1 MGKRAGGNAG
11 ILAKWLRQSIEA
23 VPCGVAII
31 DCQKKGDPIVFVD
44 ADFEG
49 VTGYSAGEALGR
61 SCMSLLKKGRNP
73 EPLRELR
80 KAVRSRRPDTVIFRS
95 DGKDGSTSSLQ
106 ISTSPLRN
114 NSGDVTYLVWLL
126 RDSTSK
132 IASAKR
138 LSTLIT
144 EKEQRF
150 AAYAENATE
159 AIWRIDFDPPI
170 PLDSPEA
177 EQVQAIFDRGVYTEA
192 NDAAARIYGFREG
205 REVIGRR
212 LRDFMVQ
219 SDPKNV
225 ERMVNFVRQ
234 KFHMNNLMT
243 HEKTADG
250 STVTGVN
257 NVTPGIR
264 DGRVGHVW
272 GTSLDLSMLFKT
284 KEELE
289 RSQKLLASQKKALEN
304 KNAALKELIAHIE
317 LDKRELKERILA
329 NVEQVIMPAVE
340 KMRAEKKGGGH
351 VELLLKSLE
360 DLTSSFGRR
369 ISGFKE
375 KLTPREIEVCN
386 MVRNGL
392 SNKDISNMLSISL
405 QTVQKHRRMARKKL
419 GLTNKGI
426 NLNAYLNS
434 LE

>member
-1 MGKRAGGNAG
+1 MGKRSGSSAD
-11 ILAKWLRQSIEA
+11 IPAKLLRHSFEEA
-23 VPCGVAII
+23 PCGVAII

-61 SCMSLLKKGRNP
+61 NCISLMKNRRDP
-73 EPLRELR
+73 EPLRELHR
-80 KAVRSRRPDTVIFRS
+80 SVRSRRPGTVVFRS
-95 DGKDGSTSSLQ
+95 DGKDGSASSLQ
-106 ISTSPLRN
+106 VSTSPLRN

-132 IASAKR
+132 VVNAER
-138 LSTLIT
+138 LRALVT

-170 PLDSPEA
+170 PLDAPEA
-177 EQVQAIFDRGVYTEA
+177 EQVQAIFDCGVYTEA
-192 NDAAARIYGFREG
+192 NDATARIYGLSEG
-205 REVIGRR
+205 REVLGRP

-219 SDPKNV
+219 SDPNNIK
-225 ERMVNFVRQ
+225 RMKDLVRHKFRLNNF
-234 KFHMNNLMT
+234 LT

-264 DGRVGHVW
+264 DGRMGHVW
-272 GTSLDLSMLFKT
+272 GTGLDVSVLFKAQ
-284 KEELE
+284 EELK
-289 RSQKLLASQKKALEN
+289 RSKKLLASQKKALED
-304 KNAALKELIAHIE
+304 KNIALKELIAHIE
-317 LDKRELKERILA
+317 LDKRDLKERILA

-340 KMRAEKKGGGH
+340 KMLAENNRGGH
-351 VELLLKSLE
+351 VELLHKSLE

-369 ISGFKE
+369 ISSFKE
-375 KLTPREIEVCN
+375 KLTPREIEVCT

-426 NLNAYLNS
+426 NLNSYLNS
-434 LE
+434 ME